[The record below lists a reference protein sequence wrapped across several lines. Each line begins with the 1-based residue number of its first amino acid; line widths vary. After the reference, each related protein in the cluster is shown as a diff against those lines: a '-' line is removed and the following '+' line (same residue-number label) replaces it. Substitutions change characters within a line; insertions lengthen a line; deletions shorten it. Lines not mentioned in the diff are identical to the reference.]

1 MAEPLRCD
9 NGHENE
15 PGAVFCA
22 HCGLTLRTPAGP
34 AVPPP
39 PSAGAFTPTPEV
51 TSAEGSNSLGIPGL
65 GTLVATAQGG
75 QSIVYRAVDL
85 AHNRPVAVKVLQGL
99 QDGGGRARFD
109 RERETM
115 GALST
120 HPGIVTI
127 YGSGF
132 TSGGA
137 PYLVMEYM
145 TGGSLADELLQNGPM
160 LWTDAFEVGTQVCDA
175 LQAAHDAGV
184 VHGDVKPENLLRSA
198 YGETKLTDF
207 GVASLTTTSA
217 TGGASRVAMT
227 VAHAP
232 PELFHG
238 ERATPPSDLYS
249 LGSTIFTLIAGRPPF
264 QLPDDATGAASINRS
279 LTAQVPDLRHNGIP
293 DRACRVLECA
303 MAKSPSERFASA
315 AEMGAA
321 LRATLQDVEAQ
332 NATVLVGTVPPPVPV
347 PTDTASEQATVAPRP
362 ARGRRILVAALVAL
376 LLVAAGGIGAALLLA
391 GGDDSAD
398 PPVTTAPQPDI
409 TTVTTDPPVT
419 TVTTVTSTT
428 APSTTTPTTAPED
441 VPTGSLTTI
450 ASGDFSG
457 TATGI
462 QGVDTATVAVALDS
476 PLTPTDL
483 PNDSHVLT
491 ISFIDLDEQCNARYS
506 FVGVST
512 VTATYRFDPTGVC
525 GVLSGPGR
533 LALSGT
539 NDSISIVLPS
549 DQGEVDIE
557 AQRVD

>member
-39 PSAGAFTPTPEV
+39 PSADASTPTPEV
-51 TSAEGSNSLGIPGL
+51 TSAEASNSLGIPGL

-75 QSIVYRAVDL
+75 QSIVYRAVDI

-99 QDGGGRARFD
+99 QDDQGRARFD

-145 TGGSLADELLQNGPM
+145 TGGSLADALLQSGPM
-160 LWTDAFEVGTQVCDA
+160 LWTDAFRIGTQVCDA

-198 YGETKLTDF
+198 YDETKLTDF

-249 LGSTIFTLIAGRPPF
+249 LGSTLFTLIAGRPPF
-264 QLPDDATGAASINRS
+264 QLPEDATGAASINRS
-279 LTAQVPDLRHNGIP
+279 LTARVPDLRHNGIP
-293 DRACRVLECA
+293 DPACRVLECA
-303 MAKSPSERFASA
+303 MAKSASDRYASA

-332 NATVLVGTVPPPVPV
+332 NATVLVGTVPPPVPA
-347 PTDTASEQATVAPRP
+347 PTDTAPEQGTAPPRP
-362 ARGRRILVAALVAL
+362 RRGRRILVGALVAL
-376 LLVAAGGIGAALLLA
+376 LLVAAGGIGAGLLLA
-391 GGDDSAD
+391 GGDGSGEGAA
-398 PPVTTAPQPDI
+398 TTAQPA
-409 TTVTTDPPVT
+409 VVT
-419 TVTTVTSTT
+419 TVTTSPTVTTM
-428 APSTTTPTTAPED
+428 PSTTTPAPTTTATTAPPED
-441 VPTGSLTTI
+441 TPAGSLTTI
-450 ASGDFSG
+450 DSGDFSG
-457 TATGI
+457 TATGV
-462 QGVDTATVAVALDS
+462 QGVDTATVAVNLDS

-483 PNDSHVLT
+483 PTDSHVLSIT
-491 ISFIDLDEQCNARYS
+491 FIDLDEECNARYR

-512 VTATYRFDPTGVC
+512 VTASYRFDPTSVC
-525 GVLSGPGR
+525 GALPGPGR

>member
-34 AVPPP
+34 AAPPP
-39 PSAGAFTPTPEV
+39 PSAGAPTPTPEV
-51 TSAEGSNSLGIPGL
+51 TSREDTNSLGIPGL

-75 QSIVYRAVDL
+75 QSIVYRAVDI

-99 QDGGGRARFD
+99 QDDRGRARFD

-145 TGGSLADELLQNGPM
+145 TGGSLADALLQNGPM
-160 LWTDAFEVGTQVCDA
+160 LWTDAFQVGTQVCDA

-238 ERATPPSDLYS
+238 ERATPSSDLYS
-249 LGSTIFTLIAGRPPF
+249 LGSTLFTLIAGRPPF
-264 QLPDDATGAASINRS
+264 QLPEDATGAASINRS

-293 DRACRVLECA
+293 DRVCRVLECA
-303 MAKSPSERFASA
+303 MAKSASDRFASA

-321 LRATLQDVEAQ
+321 LRAPLDEIEAQ
-332 NATVLVGTVPPPVPV
+332 NATVLVGTVPPPVPA
-347 PTDTASEQATVAPRP
+347 PTDTASEQDSAAPRP
-362 ARGRRILVAALVAL
+362 RRGRRILVAALVAL

-391 GGDDSAD
+391 DGDDSAGTS
-398 PPVTTAPQPDI
+398 VTTAPPPV
-409 TTVTTDPPVT
+409 VTTDPPVT
-419 TVTTVTSTT
+419 TATTAATTTT
-428 APSTTTPTTAPED
+428 APASTTTPTTAPED
-441 VPTGSLTTI
+441 IPTGSLTTI
-450 ASGDFSG
+450 DSGDFSG

-462 QGVDTATVAVALDS
+462 QGVDTATVAVALDT

-483 PNDSHVLT
+483 PSDAHVLT
-491 ISFIDLDEQCNARYS
+491 ITFIDLDEQCNARYS

-512 VTATYRFDPTGVC
+512 VTATYRFDPTSAC

-533 LALSGT
+533 LALGGT